1 MTIKKVHDV
10 TSLTTQPTSKR
21 ARASGIALRLVG
33 AGLLV
38 ATAGI
43 HLDLYLTGYRHIPTI
58 GVLFLLQV
66 IAAFLL
72 GVLVLALSRP
82 VVALAGAGFAASTL
96 GGYILSL
103 WIGLFGFNEVRTTAG
118 IVAGVVEVAAFIAL
132 TTYALVFASAPTTA
146 SEHLQGTARR
156 ALAPLGALAV
166 LALVLAVSLSSGAPS
181 GSSSG
186 SGSGSGS
193 PVKGTSITI
202 SNFMFSPMS
211 LSVAPGATVK
221 VTNKDSATH
230 TLTAN
235 DNAFNTGDITQN
247 QTKTFKAP
255 MKPGTYSYIC
265 NIHQYMMGTI
275 IVK

>member
-1 MTIKKVHDV
+1 VIT
-10 TSLTTQPTSKR
+10 
-21 ARASGIALRLVG
+21 LRLLG

-38 ATAGI
+38 ATAAI

-72 GVLVLALSRP
+72 ALLVLALPRP

-96 GGYILSL
+96 AGYILSL

-118 IVAGVVEVAAFIAL
+118 IIAGVVEVAAFIAL
-132 TTYALVFASAPTTA
+132 STYALVFASAPIAA
-146 SEHLQGTARR
+146 SERLQGTAQR

-166 LALVLAVSLSSGAPS
+166 LALVLAVSLSPGVP
-181 GSSSG
+181 SSS
-186 SGSGSGS
+186 SASASS
-193 PVKGTSITI
+193 SVKGTSITI
-202 SNFMFSPMS
+202 SNFMFMPMS
-211 LSVAPGATVK
+211 LSVSPGATVK

-230 TLTAN
+230 TLTATGGQ
-235 DNAFNTGDITQN
+235 FNTGNITQN

-255 MKPGTYSYIC
+255 SKPGTYHYIC
-265 NIHQYMMGTI
+265 SIHQYMMGTI
-275 IVK
+275 SVK

>member
-1 MTIKKVHDV
+1 M
-10 TSLTTQPTSKR
+10 TSLSTHPTSNR
-21 ARASGIALRLVG
+21 ARASGVALRLLG

-38 ATAGI
+38 ATAAI

-72 GVLVLALSRP
+72 ALLVLVLPRP
-82 VVALAGAGFAASTL
+82 AVALAGAGFAASTL

-118 IVAGVVEVAAFIAL
+118 VVAGVVEVAAFIAL
-132 TTYALVFASAPTTA
+132 STYALVFATAPAEATERFQKTA
-146 SEHLQGTARR
+146 QR

-166 LALVLAVSLSSGAPS
+166 LALVLAVSLSPGVPSSS
-181 GSSSG
+181 GSSS
-186 SGSGSGS
+186 SSSAS
-193 PVKGTSITI
+193 SSVKGTSITI

-235 DNAFNTGDITQN
+235 GNAFNTGDITQN

>member
-1 MTIKKVHDV
+1 MTSVVNH
-10 TSLTTQPTSKR
+10 STTDR
-21 ARASGIALRLVG
+21 AGIGGLALRVLG
-33 AGLLV
+33 GGLLV

-58 GVLFLLQV
+58 GTLFLLQV
-66 IAAFLL
+66 IAAFAL
-72 GVLVLALSRP
+72 GVLVLALPRQIIT
-82 VVALAGAGFAASTL
+82 LAGAGFAASTL

-103 WIGLFGFNEVRTTAG
+103 WIGLFGYNEVRTTAG
-118 IVAGVVEVAAFIAL
+118 IVAGLIEVGAFLAL
-132 TTYALVFASAPTTA
+132 STYAVFFAPA
-146 SEHLQGTARR
+146 PKSGSESLQMTARR
-156 ALAPLGALAV
+156 ALPAVGALAV
-166 LALVLAVSLSSGAPS
+166 LALVLALSLSKGVPAAPS
-181 GSSSG
+181 SASASSS
-186 SGSGSGS
+186 SS
-193 PVKGTSITI
+193 GTSITI
-202 SNFMFSPMS
+202 SNFMFTPMS
-211 LSVAPGATVK
+211 QKVSPGATVK

-235 DNAFNTGDITQN
+235 GNAFNTGDITQN

>member
-1 MTIKKVHDV
+1 M
-10 TSLTTQPTSKR
+10 TSLITRPTSNR
-21 ARASGIALRLVG
+21 APAIGIALRLLG

-38 ATAGI
+38 ATGAI

-72 GVLVLALSRP
+72 ALRVLALPRP

-118 IVAGVVEVAAFIAL
+118 IIAGVVEVAAFIAL
-132 TTYALVFASAPTTA
+132 STYALVFASAPIAA
-146 SEHLQGTARR
+146 SERLQGTAQR

-166 LALVLAVSLSSGAPS
+166 LALVLAVSLSPGVP
-181 GSSSG
+181 SSS
-186 SGSGSGS
+186 SASASS
-193 PVKGTSITI
+193 SVKGTSITI
-202 SNFMFSPMS
+202 SNFMFMPMS
-211 LSVAPGATVK
+211 LSVSPGATVK

-230 TLTAN
+230 TLTATGGQ
-235 DNAFNTGDITQN
+235 FNTGNITQN

-255 MKPGTYSYIC
+255 SKPGTYHYIC

-275 IVK
+275 VVK

>member
-1 MTIKKVHDV
+1 MKVPDM
-10 TSLTTQPTSKR
+10 TSLITRPTSNR
-21 ARASGIALRLVG
+21 APAIGIALRLLG

-38 ATAGI
+38 ATGAI

-72 GVLVLALSRP
+72 GLLVLALARP

-118 IVAGVVEVAAFIAL
+118 IIAGVVEVAAFIAL
-132 TTYALVFASAPTTA
+132 STYALVFASAPRAT
-146 SEHLQGTARR
+146 SERLQGTAQH
-156 ALAPLGALAV
+156 ALAPLGALAI
-166 LALVLAVSLSSGAPS
+166 LALVLAVSLSPGVPS
-181 GSSSG
+181 TSTSSS
-186 SGSGSGS
+186 S
-193 PVKGTSITI
+193 VKGTSITI
-202 SNFMFSPMS
+202 KNFMFMPMS
-211 LSVAPGATVK
+211 LTVSPGATVK

-235 DNAFNTGDITQN
+235 GGQFNTGDISQN
-247 QTKTFKAP
+247 QKKTFKAP
-255 MKPGTYSYIC
+255 MKPGTYTYIC
-265 NIHQYMMGTI
+265 NIHQYMMGTV
-275 IVK
+275 IVR

>member
-1 MTIKKVHDV
+1 VHEV
-10 TSLTTQPTSKR
+10 TSATTDSSSNR
-21 ARASGIALRLVG
+21 ARAGGTALRLLG

-38 ATAGI
+38 ATGAI
-43 HLDLYLTGYRHIPTI
+43 HLDLYVTGYRHIPTI

-72 GVLVLALSRP
+72 GLLVLALSRP
-82 VVALAGAGFAASTL
+82 VVALAGAGFVASTL

-132 TTYALVFASAPTTA
+132 STYALVCASAPTAA
-146 SEHLQGTARR
+146 SERLQGTAQR

-166 LALVLAVSLSSGAPS
+166 LALVLAVSLSPGVP
-181 GSSSG
+181 SSSA
-186 SGSGSGS
+186 SSSS
-193 PVKGTSITI
+193 SSSSSSVKGTSITI
-202 SNFMFSPMS
+202 ENFMFMPMS
-211 LSVAPGATVK
+211 LTVSPGATVK

-255 MKPGTYSYIC
+255 MKPGTYTYIC

>member
-1 MTIKKVHDV
+1 M
-10 TSLTTQPTSKR
+10 TSLTTHPRSD
-21 ARASGIALRLVG
+21 RASASAVALRLLG

-72 GVLVLALSRP
+72 GLLVLALSRP
-82 VVALAGAGFAASTL
+82 VLALAGAGFAASTL

-132 TTYALVFASAPTTA
+132 STYALMFAPAPTVATGRLQATA
-146 SEHLQGTARR
+146 KRG
-156 ALAPLGALAV
+156 LAPLGALAA
-166 LALVLAVSLSSGAPS
+166 LALVLAVSLSPGVP
-181 GSSSG
+181 SSS
-186 SGSGSGS
+186 SASSS
-193 PVKGTSITI
+193 SSVKGTSITI

>member
-1 MTIKKVHDV
+1 VHEV
-10 TSLTTQPTSKR
+10 TSLTTHPTGNR
-21 ARASGIALRLVG
+21 AGVSGIATRLSG

-38 ATAGI
+38 ATAAI

-58 GVLFLLQV
+58 GTLFLLQV

-72 GVLVLALSRP
+72 GLLVLAFRRP

-118 IVAGVVEVAAFIAL
+118 IVAGVIEVAAFIAL
-132 TTYALVFASAPTTA
+132 STYALVFAIAPSPTT
-146 SEHLQGTARR
+146 ERRQGLAQR
-156 ALAPLGALAV
+156 ALAPLGLLAV
-166 LALVLAVSLSSGAPS
+166 LALVLAVSLSHGAPS
-181 GSSSG
+181 SSS
-186 SGSGSGS
+186 SSSS
-193 PVKGTSITI
+193 SSVKGTSITI

-230 TLTAN
+230 TLTAT

>member
-82 VVALAGAGFAASTL
+82 VVAFAASTL